1 MNIRSGYLYYVIQ
14 GMQMNSIF
22 RVKWN
27 RNLRRYDVVSE
38 LGSRNSKV
46 TGGTDKIRIGSPV
59 IRLSTLAAL
68 IAVSLLQFAQAQ
80 DFTVVATSP
89 TNITTQVMQNGSN
102 SLTGDFSAVQRGNP
116 GYQWMT
122 LGEARAQG
130 YISTD
135 SEKWVDYNIIRRG
148 SQTKPINIKDE
159 KTGANKTMLVYDN
172 SDFEQQPASEFGVA
186 VSIPAGVNGQYVD
199 KNFYEIGAGTT
210 LDVNV
215 GKTDSTWVT
224 DASNYFSAILK
235 SSVSTQYL
243 SSVFHV
249 VSDASSSAAL
259 NYQSKTVVNL
269 GNSYNNIN
277 NAKNPLANMSVDTF
291 TGEFDSQYLGH
302 QTVNNLEDFK
312 KYNSA
317 LISALEKGEIH
328 LTNEQYQEEL
338 MKAWDGTNH
347 PILANVNI
355 ADDDAVQA
363 FVTATAVSYIHADG
377 AGSTVTI
384 GDNANIQMMGSTATL
399 VSLENGARLVN
410 NGVLGTAS
418 NPLQVS
424 YIVNARDT
432 SVVENNGVIDAGTN
446 PEMTA
451 RFPDTQMTG
460 VAYGRQTAIK
470 ADGSATIK
478 NNATGVI
485 NLASR
490 DDFQGNTGLILSGKA
505 NFTND
510 GNLNIAASQESASIL
525 STQSNIGVEA
535 MNSNR
540 VTNNGQIYIG
550 REAQRSVSE
559 DTADLAI
566 GQHSIGVHVYGSA
579 VFNATQDSSI
589 TIGSLVENATAI
601 DIGGT
606 ATLNQ
611 AGTINI
617 NGNVAS
623 DSAARNVGILVQ
635 KDATRADR
643 VVNSGTINLNGIN
656 AIGIDVLGGGQA
668 THTGTININ
677 NGFDSASGYPNYGV
691 VVEATDALAIIS
703 GDINLNG
710 DRAVGVYAQNGGVIN
725 VIDQG
730 AVNFITGQN
739 QTGYL
744 IYGAGSTVNNTAT
757 GEQNVSTEGSTL
769 YRIDKGATFA
779 GDSAGSSALSATGK
793 DSTIIRV
800 TGKTTEGTQS
810 TLNTGGLVL
819 NVNAEGATGVRVEG
833 GAKGTIDANTNITIS
848 GKGATAGIVDGRYF
862 DYKNPK
868 EENTDLK
875 GNSVLTSYATLSADN
890 TAAGAMGYKVL
901 SGGTL
906 KHEGSI
912 DFSGASTPVNAD
924 EHDAIGVQVDGG
936 TLENAGKISVNG
948 VAVDILGAD
957 SKVAN
962 TGTVSA
968 TNGTA
973 AYRVGSGASL
983 TLSGTGTT
991 EASGKAHGILL
1002 ETGASK
1008 LNVKDATI
1016 EMDAAGIGNGI
1027 ENKAEIAGIQLTNT
1041 TINVGDGAGVRTSAS
1056 LASTNSGT
1064 ITVNG
1069 SGKGLLFEKANNSA
1083 GTLSD
1088 AERMSDKDYD
1098 MSASQGLII
1107 KVESAEG
1114 LGMVTNTSGDIKTG
1128 VSINVN
1134 NSAGGTA
1141 LSVGGQTVNV
1151 EQSGTLI
1158 SGAAKQVVD
1167 IDNGFTKTFTN
1178 SGTITSNSDAALV
1191 MDVNNQGVKFTNAS
1205 GGVLTGAVNLKSA
1218 QGNTVILE
1226 HTSKANTVFTTGAGD
1241 DTFILKDIV
1250 AAEKETLFKELR
1262 GGDGKDRVELDN
1274 SSYTLDSERQMQE
1287 MENIDLKSGSVLTL
1301 DNVLQDLSGEG
1312 EGFSVD
1318 KTSTL
1323 VVKNSQ
1329 NLDFASHLAGNG
1341 LVQVNLGSSDNAFA
1355 FTANN
1360 AGDGFAGTVELADSR
1375 FLLDGDN
1382 TSALSKATLKLS
1394 DGNITTVAKGTQTI
1408 GGLTFNGGTAR
1419 FDTDTLGKG
1428 VAESYVETTGQL
1440 DISGRGQVQVMLNP
1454 VLNAPTLPDNTL
1466 SLMQQDDAQIG
1477 LKLAGST
1484 GTVAGSGGNLTL
1496 IDQNGN
1502 VISDAVTASVEQNG
1516 MAVANATYDYRL
1528 TGGDNSDGLWVNYG
1542 LKSLALLTQGDDALA
1557 LSAAGLQGAGADLSA
1572 QVTGSGDL
1580 ALDSGAGNTLSL
1592 SNLDNDYTGV
1602 TDVRSGNLLMV
1613 NDNVLGQ
1620 TAELRQAAGTTVD
1633 MAGHNQQVGLL
1644 NTESGAATVLNGG
1657 TLTVANG
1664 GEVNGALSG
1673 AGNLIL
1679 NGGTL
1684 AINGA
1689 NSELSAA
1696 TRIDAGAEAS
1706 LNHVSGLGSGGIQ
1719 TDGAL
1724 TLKQATGDLV
1734 NALSGAGRVATT
1746 QGSDVVLRGDNSRF
1760 AGHFDIAAN
1769 SKLTAT
1775 SQGGL
1780 GTGTVAD
1787 EGILT
1792 LDVADS
1798 WQIANAISGSGDVHK
1813 AGAGRVVLQQAAAQ
1827 YTGQTDVAAG
1837 TLTLGSAGSDVTL
1850 ASSAVS
1856 IADGA
1861 VFGGYGATAG
1871 DVSNQGTL
1879 VVGELASPRART
1891 LATSGSATTFT
1902 VGGNLTNASN
1912 IVIGQSGS
1920 GATGNVLHV
1929 SGDYV
1934 GNGGTITFN
1943 TALGGDDSATDRMI
1957 VDGSTS
1963 GTSAVSVTNAG
1974 GSGAQTL
1981 NGIELISVGGNSA
1994 GEFTQSGRIVAGA
2007 YDYQLV
2013 RGSGSNASNWYLVS
2027 GTNPDPTPTPD
2038 PDPQPTPDPEPT
2050 PEPWVRPEAGI
2061 YTANIAAANN
2071 LFVNRLH
2078 DRLGETHYVDALT
2091 GEDRVTSMWL
2101 RNIGGH
2107 NRFKDSS
2114 GQLSTQANRY
2124 VMQLGGDIAQWSSD
2138 GQNRFHL
2145 GVMGGYANQKSNS
2158 RNSRSGY
2165 RADGSINGYS
2175 VGLYGTWLQD
2185 NEAKTGA
2192 YVDTWL
2198 QYSWFNNS
2206 VSGESIGS
2214 ESYKSKGLTGSL
2226 EAGYTWKV
2234 GERDERTSF
2243 YIQPKV
2249 QVIWMGVKADDH
2261 TEANGTRVSS
2271 EGDGNVQTRLGLR
2284 GFIKGHSK
2292 LDDGK
2297 QRTFEPFVEAN
2308 WIHNTRDFGATMN
2321 GVRVTQAGA
2330 RNIGELKVGVEGQL
2344 NPHVNLWGNVA
2355 QQVGDKGYSDTSAM
2369 LGVKVNF

>member
-1 MNIRSGYLYYVIQ
+1 
-14 GMQMNSIF
+14 MQMNSIF

-46 TGGTDKIRIGSPV
+46 TGGMDKIRIGSPA

-68 IAVSLLQFAQAQ
+68 IATSLLQFAQAQ

-172 SDFEQQPASEFGVA
+172 SDFEQQPASEFGVS

-249 VSDASSSAAL
+249 ISDASSSAAL

-277 NAKNPLANMSVDTF
+277 SAKNPLANMSVDTF

-302 QTVNNLEDFK
+302 WTVNNLEDFK

-328 LTNEQYQEEL
+328 LTNDQYQEEL
-338 MKAWDGTNH
+338 MKAWDDTNH
-347 PILANVNI
+347 PILANLNI

-363 FVTATAVSYIHADG
+363 FVTAAAVSYIRADG

-410 NGVLGTAS
+410 NGVLGTAG

-451 RFPDTQMTG
+451 RFPGTQMTG

-490 DDFQGNTGLILSGKA
+490 DNFQGNTGLILSGKA

-510 GNLNIAASQESASIL
+510 GNLNIAASQESASIFT
-525 STQSNIGVEA
+525 TQSNIGVEA

-579 VFNATQDSSI
+579 VFDATQDSLI

-656 AIGIDVLGGGQA
+656 AIGIDIEGGGQA

-677 NGFDSASGYPNYGV
+677 SGFDSASGYPNYGV
-691 VVEATDALAIIS
+691 VAEATGALAIIS
-703 GDINLNG
+703 GDINLKG
-710 DRAVGVYAQNGGVIN
+710 DRAVGVYAQNGGIIN
-725 VIDQG
+725 VINQG

-744 IYGAGSTVNNTAT
+744 IYGAGSAVNNTAT
-757 GEQNVSTEGSTL
+757 GSQVVSTQGSTL
-769 YRIDKGATFA
+769 YRIDKGATFT
-779 GDSAGSSALSATGK
+779 GDESGTSTLSATGK

-800 TGKTTEGTQS
+800 TGQTSKGEQS
-810 TLNTGGLVL
+810 TLTTGGLALEVH
-819 NVNAEGATGVRVEG
+819 AEGATGVRVEG
-833 GAKGTIDANTNITIS
+833 GAKGTIDADTDITIS
-848 GKGATAGIVDGRYF
+848 GTGATAGIVDGRYF
-862 DYKNPK
+862 DYKDAK
-868 EENTDLK
+868 EDANLK
-875 GNSVLTSYATLSADN
+875 GDSVLTSYATLSADN
-890 TAAGAMGYKVL
+890 TASDALGYKVL

-906 KHEGSI
+906 EHKGSI
-912 DFSGASTPVNAD
+912 DFTGAADSTGVLVN
-924 EHDAIGVQVDGG
+924 GG
-936 TLENAGKISVNG
+936 TLDNSNTIAVNG
-948 VAVDILGAD
+948 VAVDIEGSD
-957 SKVAN
+957 SAVTN
-962 TGTVSA
+962 TGTVTA
-968 TNGTA
+968 TDGTA

-983 TLSGTGTT
+983 TLNGAGTT
-991 EASGKAHGILL
+991 NAKGTANGILL
-1002 ETGASK
+1002 DTGAVGLS
-1008 LNVKDATI
+1008 VEGATI
-1016 EMDAAGIGNGI
+1016 QMDADGTGNGI
-1027 ENKAEIAGIQLTNT
+1027 ENTAEITGIQLTDT
-1041 TINVGDGAGVRTSAS
+1041 IINVGKGAGIRTAS
-1056 LASTNSGT
+1056 TLASENSGA
-1064 ITVNG
+1064 IAVNG
-1069 SGKGLLFEKANNSA
+1069 SGTGILFENKD
-1083 GTLSD
+1083 GTTTDGAFDL
-1088 AERMSDKDYD
+1088 
-1098 MSASQGLII
+1098 SASQNLVIDVNSAQGKGL
-1107 KVESAEG
+1107 
-1114 LGMVTNTSGDIKTG
+1114 VTNTRGAVMSG
-1128 VSINVN
+1128 VSVNINN
-1134 NSAGGTA
+1134 EQGGAALEIGGTT
-1141 LSVGGQTVNV
+1141 SRV
-1151 EQSGTLI
+1151 EQSGKL
-1158 SGAAKQVVD
+1158 SSSSLEKAVVD
-1167 IDNGFTKTFTN
+1167 LQSSGLDSMLN
-1178 SGTITSNSDAALV
+1178 SGSILARSADQVAVQASSDSSGIA
-1191 MDVNNQGVKFTNAS
+1191 FTNAQ
-1205 GGVLTGAVNLKSA
+1205 GGVIRGRVNLE
-1218 QGNTVILE
+1218 GGENRVNLE
-1226 HTSKANTVFTTGAGD
+1226 HGSQATDVFTLGGNDSYRLKNID
-1241 DTFILKDIV
+1241 DTDSALFTSLNAGTGSDLLQLDGSQYALNADGVLNGFENISLINQSRFTLNKVSLALGDNQDDAAGTGYSIEAGSTLGIV
-1250 AAEKETLFKELR
+1250 ADK
-1262 GGDGKDRVELDN
+1262 
-1274 SSYTLDSERQMQE
+1274 
-1287 MENIDLKSGSVLTL
+1287 
-1301 DNVLQDLSGEG
+1301 NV
-1312 EGFSVD
+1312 
-1318 KTSTL
+1318 
-1323 VVKNSQ
+1323 
-1329 NLDFASHLAGNG
+1329 DFASHLAGAG

-1360 AGDGFAGTVELADSR
+1360 AGDGFTGTVDLADSR
-1375 FLLDGDN
+1375 FLLYGDN

-1428 VAESYVETTGQL
+1428 VSESYVETAGLL

-1466 SLMQQDDAQIG
+1466 NLMQQDDAQIG
-1477 LKLAGST
+1477 LKLAGTT
-1484 GTVAGSGGNLTL
+1484 GSMAGSGGNLTL

-1542 LKSLALLTQGDDALA
+1542 LKSLALLTKGENALT

-1572 QVTGSGDL
+1572 QVTGDGDL
-1580 ALDSGAGNTLSL
+1580 AVDSGAGNTLSL

-1620 TAELRQAAGTTVD
+1620 TAELRQAADTAVD
-1633 MAGHNQQVGLL
+1633 MGGHSQRVGLL
-1644 NTESGAATVLNGG
+1644 NTQAGAKTMLNGG

-1673 AGNLIL
+1673 AGNLVL
-1679 NGGTL
+1679 SGGTL

-1696 TRIDAGAEAS
+1696 TRIDAGAEAA
-1706 LNHVSGLGSGGIQ
+1706 LNHASGLGSGGIQ
-1719 TDGAL
+1719 ADGTL
-1724 TLKQATGDLV
+1724 RLKQAAGDLV
-1734 NALSGAGRVATT
+1734 NALSGAGLVAAE
-1746 QGSDVVLRGDNSRF
+1746 QGSNVTLRGDNSLF
-1760 AGHFDIAAN
+1760 AGRFDISAD
-1769 SKLTAT
+1769 SQLTAT
-1775 SQGGL
+1775 SQTSL
-1780 GTGTVAD
+1780 GTGAVAD

-1792 LDVADS
+1792 LDVAES

-1813 AGAGRVVLQQAAAQ
+1813 AGAGQVVLQQAAAQ
-1827 YTGQTDVAAG
+1827 YTGQTDVATG

-1856 IADGA
+1856 IASGA
-1861 VFGGYGATAG
+1861 VFGGYGGTAG

-1879 VVGELASPRART
+1879 VVGELTSPLTRA

-1920 GATGNVLHV
+1920 GTPGNVLHV
-1929 SGDYV
+1929 SGDYI
-1934 GNGGTITFN
+1934 GNGGTIAFN

-1957 VDGSTS
+1957 IDGSTS

-2061 YTANIAAANN
+2061 YTANIAAANT

-2091 GEDRVTSMWL
+2091 GEERVTSMWL
-2101 RNIGGH
+2101 RNVGGH

-2124 VMQLGGDIAQWSSD
+2124 VMQLGGDVAQWSSD

-2158 RNSRSGY
+2158 RNSHSGY
-2165 RADGSINGYS
+2165 HADGSINGYS

-2185 NEAKTGA
+2185 NETKTGA

-2198 QYSWFNNS
+2198 QYNWFNNS

-2214 ESYKSKGLTGSL
+2214 ESYKSKGLTGSV
-2226 EAGYTWKV
+2226 EAGYTWKL
-2234 GERDERTSF
+2234 GERDEHTSF
-2243 YIQPKV
+2243 YIQPKA
-2249 QVIWMGVKADDH
+2249 QAIWMGVKADDH
-2261 TEANGTRVSS
+2261 TEVNGTRVSS